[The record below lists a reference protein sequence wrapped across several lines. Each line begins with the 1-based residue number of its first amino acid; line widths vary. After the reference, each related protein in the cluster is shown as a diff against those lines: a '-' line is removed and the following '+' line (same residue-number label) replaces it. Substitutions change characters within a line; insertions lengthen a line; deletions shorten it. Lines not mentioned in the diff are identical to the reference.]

1 MELGPILKSMRKNR
15 IGVFLIALQIAVT
28 FAVVL
33 NCLNLALAHRRL
45 LSEPTG
51 YDEDN
56 LIVVMA
62 EHYDKSL
69 DDPAFT
75 RSITER
81 DLRWLRGL
89 DAVKAATIAS
99 NIPLSDSGSSERMFP
114 AGHPERETAA
124 CHYFGDED
132 VLQAYGLELAAG
144 RSFTTKEVEDEAPV
158 VMITQEL
165 ADAYFPE
172 GGALGA
178 TLHNDLG
185 PGPRVIGIVTLMHGS
200 WRFWTNF
207 KRNLIIP
214 SRAFT
219 SWERVRYMV
228 RAEPGARDALMPL
241 IEAQMTGIYQQRN
254 ITVRTLEDIKATSF
268 RGSFASSRVMVTIS
282 TILMIV
288 TSLGIAGLTS
298 FWVTQR
304 TRNIGTRRAL
314 GASKLDILRYFML
327 ENVLITALGLLVGL
341 GFAFLLNRQLI
352 AATPVMPVLPW
363 RFLPIGMIGLWII
376 GLISV
381 FFPARRASLIHPAM
395 ATRA

>member
-1 MELGPILKSMRKNR
+1 MELGPIIKSMRKNR

-45 LSEPTG
+45 LNEPTG

-56 LIVVMA
+56 TLLISA

-69 DDPAFT
+69 DDLSLT
-75 RSITER
+75 KSIIER

-89 DAVKAATIAS
+89 DGVKAATVVG
-99 NIPLSDSGSSERMFP
+99 NVPLSDSGSSERLFP
-114 AGHPERETAA
+114 EGHRERESPA
-124 CHYFGDED
+124 CRFYGDED
-132 VLQAYGLELAAG
+132 VLAAYGLKLAAG
-144 RSFTTKEVEDEAPV
+144 RTFTAKEVDDEAPV
-158 VMITQEL
+158 VMISQEL

-178 TLHNDLG
+178 TLYNELG
-185 PGPRVIGIVTLMHGS
+185 PGPRVIGIIELMHGS

-207 KRNLIIP
+207 KRNLVLP
-214 SRAFT
+214 SRSSSA
-219 SWERVRYMV
+219 WERVRYMV

-241 IEAQMTGIYQQRN
+241 IEAQMNGLYEQRN
-254 ITVRTLEDIKATSF
+254 ITLQTFEEVKARSF
-268 RGSFASSRVMVTIS
+268 RSSFASARVMVTIS
-282 TILMIV
+282 LILVLV

-304 TRNIGTRRAL
+304 TRHIGIRRAL
-314 GASKLDILRYFML
+314 GASKFDILRYFML
-327 ENVLITALGLLVGL
+327 ENVLITALGLMLGL
-341 GFAFLLNRQLI
+341 GFAYLLNRQLI
-352 AATPVMPVLPW
+352 AATSVMPVLPGS
-363 RFLPIGMIGLWII
+363 FLPAGMLGLWFL
-376 GLISV
+376 GLCAV
-381 FFPARRASLIHPAM
+381 FFPARRASLIHPAI

>member
-45 LSEPTG
+45 LDEPTG

-56 LIVVMA
+56 LIVVSA

-75 RSITER
+75 KSIIER

-89 DAVKAATIAS
+89 ESVKAATVVN

-114 AGHPERETAA
+114 EGHRERETAA
-124 CHYFGDED
+124 CRFFGDED

-144 RSFTTKEVEDEAPV
+144 RSFTAKEVDDEAPV
-158 VMITQEL
+158 VMISQEL

-185 PGPRVIGIVTLMHGS
+185 PGPRVIGIVKLMHGA
-200 WRFWTNF
+200 WRFWSNF
-207 KRNLIIP
+207 KRNIILP
-214 SRAFT
+214 SRTYTA
-219 SWERVRYMV
+219 WEQVRYMV
-228 RAEPGARDALMPL
+228 RAVPGARDALMPL
-241 IEAQMTGIYQQRN
+241 IEGQMNGIYQQRN
-254 ITVRTLEDIKATSF
+254 IAVRTLEDIKANSF
-268 RGSFASSRVMVTIS
+268 RSSFASARVMVTIS
-282 TILMIV
+282 MILVIV

-304 TRNIGTRRAL
+304 TRNIGIRRAL
-314 GASKLDILRYFML
+314 GASKVDILRYFML
-327 ENVLITALGLLVGL
+327 ENVLITALGLMLGL
-341 GFAFLLNRQLI
+341 GFAYLLNRQLI

-363 RFLPIGMIGLWII
+363 SFLPIGMVGLWFL
-376 GLISV
+376 GLVSV
-381 FFPARRASLIHPAM
+381 FFPARRASLIHPAI